1 VACTDNTY
9 YGGFDSKEYNLD
21 KTVDVLIRVKYES
34 NKLTITSDK
43 GFRMV
48 K

>member
-9 YGGFDSKEYNLD
+9 YGGFDAREYNLD
-21 KTVDVLIRVKYES
+21 KTVDVLIRVKYEA